1 MKKDAFSL
9 GVVQEKFGALT
20 PPQRILLILAT
31 VLVLGAAF
39 YFLKYKDQAQSI
51 RRLQT
56 SITEQEKKL
65 ATLKQAARD
74 VENVKLELAQSE
86 EALNQVLSFLPDQ
99 KEIPGLLDNISQ
111 LGAEVGLENIL
122 FQPQPEQP
130 HEFYA
135 SIPIRLDLVGSYHE
149 LGVFLDKISKLNRIL
164 KVENLNLTRQKDSSM
179 LQVGMT
185 VVTYRFV
192 EKPPQPAATP
202 AAAPKK
208 K

>member
-9 GVVQEKFGALT
+9 GVVQEKLGALT
-20 PPQRILLILAT
+20 PPQRILLVLAT

-51 RRLQT
+51 KRLQG
-56 SITEQEKKL
+56 SIAEQEKKL
-65 ATLKQAARD
+65 ATLKQAA
-74 VENVKLELAQSE
+74 VEVEKVKVELAQSE
-86 EALNQVLSFLPDQ
+86 EALKQVLSFLPDQ

-149 LGVFLDKISKLNRIL
+149 LGVFLDKVSKLNRIL
-164 KVENLNLTRQKDSSM
+164 KVENLNLTRQKDSAT
-179 LQVGMT
+179 LQVGCT

-192 EKPPQPAATP
+192 EKPPQPAGTP
-202 AAAPKK
+202 ATTPKK

>member
-9 GVVQEKFGALT
+9 GVVQEKLGELT
-20 PPQRILLILAT
+20 PPQRIILLLAT
-31 VLVLGAAF
+31 VLVLGGAF
-39 YFLKYKDQAQSI
+39 YLLQYRDQARNI
-51 RRLQT
+51 KRLQG
-56 SITEQEKKL
+56 SIEEQQKKL
-65 ATLKQAARD
+65 VSLKQAEKDA
-74 VENVKLELAQSE
+74 EKLKVDLAKSE
-86 EALNQVLSFLPDQ
+86 EDLKHVLSLLPDQ
-99 KEIPGLLDNISQ
+99 REIPGLLDNISH

-149 LGVFLDKISKLNRIL
+149 LGVFLDRVSKLDRIL
-164 KVENLNLTRQKDSSM
+164 KVENLNVTRQKDSSM
-179 LQVGMT
+179 LQVGCT

-192 EKPPQPAATP
+192 DKPPPQQD
-202 AAAPKK
+202 AAPKK